1 MTAKFLTRT
10 KKSSYNN
17 SAILLFPLLKEGL
30 IDFSGHLVSPQV
42 IRERIHKYHNC
53 LRNIFE
59 GRRSQELIKQYC
71 DKCVFNQ

>member
-59 GRRSQELIKQYC
+59 GRRSQGLIK
-71 DKCVFNQ
+71 